1 MKSAAS
7 EYKNGGVTD
16 VSVSV
21 DGTWQKRGFSSLNV
35 VVAAISIDTGKVVDC
50 EVMAR
55 YCKACK
61 LSEHLKTTDQQANAT

>member
-21 DGTWQKRGFSSLNV
+21 DGTWQKRGFSFLNG
-35 VVAAISIDTGKVVDC
+35 VVAAISIDTGNVVDW

-55 YCKACK
+55 YCKAGK
-61 LSEHLKTTDQQANAT
+61 SSEHLKTTDPQAYTT